1 MYHLTPVAYTMDS
14 WIEVRKW
21 IMLSMVSPGKK
32 GFNNGS
38 MFQDEECNTLTIVA
52 LDLIF
57 HEVL

>member
-1 MYHLTPVAYTMDS
+1 MDS
-14 WIEVRKW
+14 WIDVRKW

-32 GFNNGS
+32 GINNGS
-38 MFQDEECNTLTIVA
+38 MFQDEEGNTSTIVA

>member
-1 MYHLTPVAYTMDS
+1 MDS

-21 IMLSMVSPGKK
+21 IMLLMVSPGKK
-32 GFNNGS
+32 GLNNGS
-38 MFQDEECNTLTIVA
+38 MFQDEEVNTLTIVA

>member
-1 MYHLTPVAYTMDS
+1 MDS

-21 IMLSMVSPGKK
+21 IMLLMVSPGKK
-32 GFNNGS
+32 GLNNGS
-38 MFQDEECNTLTIVA
+38 MFQEEEGNTLTIVT